1 VRWKTLFQ
9 GKLTVVDIS
18 GKTEAQFGQVDEVDA
33 EEKDPEGVS
42 IASDACAAP
51 TGFGGARVLRTG
63 DFVRPMMRADDG
75 EFL

>member
-1 VRWKTLFQ
+1 M
-9 GKLTVVDIS
+9 VDIS

-42 IASDACAAP
+42 IASDAWAAP

-63 DFVRPMMRADDG
+63 DFVRPMMRAGDV